1 MLGNRAKPVRR
12 SLGFVIVRD
21 NRSKIGSAVIALS
34 IAQAALLLY
43 ARSKALKFSNIAD
56 AVTSYPYKHT
66 SLVSQL
72 AVLIAVANVVS
83 FVAYLRSDRMLYA
96 GLFPWPLPTLVLVQ
110 LLIGACEIYYSF
122 FTPATRNVPIFG
134 YYASLYAN
142 TLVASTLLSV
152 VMLFFY
158 ARAQLRPVFAH
169 PLLSESAT
177 DSKYLEYPPTNDPV
191 DDETLEPPVEAS
203 GFSKSWYSTLVSLW
217 LNDILRRGTA
227 RRLEATGLCDLDEA
241 DMLSSPSWRRYL
253 RHRKPGRSLLV
264 TMLITFAP
272 EMLIQA
278 VLSLAIPILTFSD
291 PFSCSAFYA
300 RSGDWATKTPSMTS
314 HPDEKTIRDV
324 YFDALDFLLV
334 KLVTV
339 ALASLVMWISTHI
352 YHLVSEI
359 LAAEM
364 LSKTLRCRGKG
375 MSVKKDSTDAALS
388 AAQPAAYQKSDSS
401 LVSDISTVANLAQQW
416 ATFYSV
422 PLTVYFGF
430 QYMDELGLVC
440 FLVAV
445 LYTVFLWPPLKHYSK
460 VKGKADKLEAK
471 RTDSIAEL
479 LESIMTVKLF
489 GWESRFME
497 MVDERHEHQQLHT
510 HKQISYS
517 FRVGVV
523 LLLAPTLAL
532 AITFATYAAASGGKL
547 TAETVFPALMA
558 LRLTLH
564 ILPKLFKLLGQFID
578 GRAALGRINLYLGQ
592 PQVQDLEK
600 RVAHSE
606 HTTAAVGPDELGFEA
621 ADLEWESPS
630 SDTKAADKSA
640 AISKGLRIVDTL
652 DIGEQTLLFLHMDAA
667 TPYLQVE
674 TSSVNESDTSIGCN
688 SSERDDNDNDS
699 DMARF
704 SLKDIDV
711 RFPHG
716 ALSIVAGPTGSGKS
730 SLLSALIGEMTL
742 TRGRILLPTVD
753 SRQVD
758 SSDYKYRDIIELSDE
773 GLAIRDIAY
782 VAQEAWLRNATIREN
797 ILFGETYDHQRYE
810 EVLRVCALKPDLR
823 ILSAG
828 DQTETG
834 ARGVTLSGGQKQ
846 RVALARA
853 VYSSRRILLID
864 DCLSAV
870 DAHTAKHILTEC
882 LLSKTPLM
890 LGRTRV
896 LATHHVSM
904 CLPYAQYIV
913 MLREGQV
920 SLKGNPSELQEQG
933 GAFTKVLTELEN
945 SEDKSKAL
953 DKGKSAEEAVL
964 DADVLDAEY
973 LSKSA
978 NDSTSENEY
987 NLRRLKK
994 IAEQRG
1000 LDPGGD
1006 LSALE
1011 GSLVEDEERETGY
1024 VKSEVWLT
1032 YLNACGSK
1040 WFWIWLCYLPFTRCH
1055 RFSKATGFESG

>member
-1 MLGNRAKPVRR
+1 
-12 SLGFVIVRD
+12 
-21 NRSKIGSAVIALS
+21 
-34 IAQAALLLY
+34 
-43 ARSKALKFSNIAD
+43 
-56 AVTSYPYKHT
+56 
-66 SLVSQL
+66 
-72 AVLIAVANVVS
+72 
-83 FVAYLRSDRMLYA
+83 DRMLYA

-110 LLIGACEIYYSF
+110 LLIGVCEIYYSF

-203 GFSKSWYSTLVSLW
+203 GFSKSWYSTLVSSW

-253 RHRKPGRSLLV
+253 RHRKPGRSLLRI
-264 TMLITFAP
+264 LRSIGRLGNKNTFY
-272 EMLIQA
+272 
-278 VLSLAIPILTFSD
+278 D
-291 PFSCSAFYA
+291 Y
-300 RSGDWATKTPSMTS
+300 S

-334 KLVTV
+334 KLVAA
-339 ALASLVMWISTHI
+339 ALASLVMWISIRI
-352 YHLVSEI
+352 YHLVSET

-440 FLVAV
+440 FLAAV
-445 LYTVFLWPPLKHYSK
+445 LYTVFLWPSLKHYSK

-471 RTDSIAEL
+471 CTDSIAEL
-479 LESIMTVKLF
+479 LENIMTVKLF
-489 GWESRFME
+489 GWESRFVE
-497 MVDERHEHQQLHT
+497 MVDERHEHQQLHA

-547 TAETVFPALMA
+547 AAET
-558 LRLTLH
+558 
-564 ILPKLFKLLGQFID
+564 FID

-606 HTTAAVGPDELGFEA
+606 HTTAAVGSDELGFEA

-630 SDTKAADKSA
+630 SDTKPADKNA

-688 SSERDDNDNDS
+688 SSERDENDNDND
-699 DMARF
+699 MARF
-704 SLKDIDV
+704 FLKDIDV

-742 TRGRILLPTVD
+742 TRGRILLPTVH
-753 SRQVD
+753 SRQVA

-828 DQTETG
+828 DQTEIG
-834 ARGVTLSGGQKQ
+834 ERGVTLSGGQKQ

-853 VYSSRRILLID
+853 VYSSRCILLID

-896 LATHHVSM
+896 LVTHHVSM

-920 SLKGNPSELQEQG
+920 SLKGNTSELQEQG
-933 GAFTKVLTELEN
+933 GAFTKVLTELKN

-953 DKGKSAEEAVL
+953 DKGKAAEEAVL

-973 LSKSA
+973 LSKSV

-1024 VKSEVWLT
+1024 VKSEV
-1032 YLNACGSK
+1032 
-1040 WFWIWLCYLPFTRCH
+1040 
-1055 RFSKATGFESG
+1055 FSKATGFESG